1 MSKQIISLF
10 FDSVFEFFASFE
22 NGNFT
27 CRDFQR
33 SFGFGIDAFTSFA
46 VCNADINP
54 HRKLQIVL
62 TWTTDDIT
70 LQESKI

>member
-1 MSKQIISLF
+1 MF
-10 FDSVFEFFASFE
+10 FVKPIMPDLTFKLVLVT
-22 NGNFT
+22 N
-27 CRDFQR
+27 
-33 SFGFGIDAFTSFA
+33 DANLKLA
-46 VCNADINP
+46 EVINP